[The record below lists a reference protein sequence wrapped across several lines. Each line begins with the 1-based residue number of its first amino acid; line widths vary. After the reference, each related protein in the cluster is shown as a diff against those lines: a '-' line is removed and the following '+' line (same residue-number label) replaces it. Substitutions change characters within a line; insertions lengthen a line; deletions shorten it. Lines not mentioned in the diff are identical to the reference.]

1 MPEAL
6 RWPAADGP
14 PAGNLRG
21 AMAPTDRLVP
31 RFAAEPP
38 QENLPYGR
46 WAVTLRDHF
55 LAAVERIDA
64 DDEDLGEPES
74 VVWFPDRTW
83 HGRTYVP
90 ATARTST
97 GLELFGYVA
106 YAVREDD
113 EEAVDFFAMAD
124 FTTEIADEH
133 PGWKLD
139 LCDEVLGRWRGEQ
152 GDVAEMTLVW
162 GIPQVAG
169 GAVATAE
176 LGALTVDQC
185 PVIEDRFT
193 LIAPDDYRGDL
204 LEVRLWDGRGGELA
218 VESLY
223 ADEEDEDAP
232 EADEG

>member
-1 MPEAL
+1 VATSL
-6 RWPAADGP
+6 I
-14 PAGNLRG
+14 G
-21 AMAPTDRLVP
+21 AMAPTNRLVP

-55 LAAVERIDA
+55 LAAVERIDSG
-64 DDEDLGEPES
+64 DEDLGEPES

-90 ATARTST
+90 ATARTTT

-106 YAVREDD
+106 FAVPAEG
-113 EEAVDFFAMAD
+113 EEAVDFFAVAD
-124 FTTEIADEH
+124 FTAETAQENPE
-133 PGWKLD
+133 WKLD
-139 LCDEVLGRWRGEQ
+139 LCDEVVGRWRGEQ
-152 GDVAEMTLVW
+152 GNVADMTMVW
-162 GIPQVAG
+162 GIPRVAG
-169 GAVATAE
+169 GAMATAE
-176 LGALTVDQC
+176 LAELAVDQC

-193 LIAPDDYRGDL
+193 LIAPDDYRGDY

-223 ADEEDEDAP
+223 VDDDEDSPQADED
-232 EADEG
+232 

>member
-1 MPEAL
+1 
-6 RWPAADGP
+6 
-14 PAGNLRG
+14 
-21 AMAPTDRLVP
+21 MAPTDRLVP

-38 QENLPYGR
+38 QDNLPYGR

-55 LAAVERIDA
+55 LAAVERIDSG
-64 DDEDLGEPES
+64 DEDLGEPES

-90 ATARTST
+90 ATVRTTT

-106 YAVREDD
+106 HAVGAEG
-113 EEAVDFFAMAD
+113 EEAVDFFAVAD
-124 FTTEIADEH
+124 FTTETAQEN
-133 PGWKLD
+133 PEWKLD

-152 GDVAEMTLVW
+152 GNVADMTMVW

-169 GAVATAE
+169 GAMATAE
-176 LGALTVDQC
+176 LAGLAVDQC

-193 LIAPDDYRGDL
+193 LIAPDDYRGDY

-223 ADEEDEDAP
+223 ADDDEDPPA
-232 EADEG
+232 ADQG